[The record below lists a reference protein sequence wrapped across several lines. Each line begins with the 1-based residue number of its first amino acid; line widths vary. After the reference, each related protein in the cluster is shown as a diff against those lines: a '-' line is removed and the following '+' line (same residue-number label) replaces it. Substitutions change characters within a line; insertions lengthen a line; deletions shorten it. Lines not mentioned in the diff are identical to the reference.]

1 MKKLFVL
8 GIVAGFV
15 FAKNE
20 PPVCY
25 TIQIASSKKPFLQTT
40 VKKRLPSICKEM
52 KIRNVYTIRCG
63 CYETYDEAKQHYKS
77 FLSVYPNSMIART
90 YKFRFGKEYLKKYS
104 GYKYTKTIQK
114 PEKQQKQQNPSLN
127 TKPILDELASVS
139 FEKINKS
146 INVKVP
152 SFPVEKSENEHKNKK
167 NENNQTKPPQHFS
180 ISRFYIEPSALYEL
194 GQKAKNSSRL
204 YRFRLSLLLGWQY
217 MRELSEHWFF
227 KMEPRVGLKYSDIN
241 HNKGT
246 DFNLDLREFYVMS
259 HDLNDNYL
267 NFLIG
272 RKILN
277 DGRAWYYNSSV
288 DTIGFFN
295 SDDLLLYDIYFG
307 GRFNNEKTFT
317 ENDNSYGLK
326 DTKFLIAHL
335 KYEYFIRHFIEGFFL
350 LEHTKDLRTL
360 RWYGI
365 RADGNKKF
373 SNSSLKYWA
382 DFALLR
388 GNFNQ
393 KITANGLDLGA
404 MYNKDTSPYI
414 FGASFARGS
423 GSKDGRHNFYMP
435 YLTNAKHKLN
445 KIPSFRY
452 YGEFLN
458 PDLSNL
464 QIISLYGN
472 YDFKNGNTLSLAI
485 HNYNQIKASKVL
497 RATDMVLTPNGKS
510 KDIGNEFDL
519 IWYFNRPN
527 LKHYKV
533 VFSYFRGGSAFDDAD
548 IKEAFYVYFIYR
560 YYF

>member
-1 MKKLFVL
+1 MKKLFFLFLLTVF
-8 GIVAGFV
+8 I

-20 PPVCY
+20 PPACY
-25 TIQIASSKKPFLQTT
+25 TIQIASSKQPFLHTMI
-40 VKKRLPSICKEM
+40 KRRLPSICKEM
-52 KIRNVYTIRCG
+52 KIKNVYTIRCG
-63 CYETYDEAKQHYKS
+63 CYETFDEAKQHYKS
-77 FLSVYPNSMIART
+77 FLSIYPNSIIART
-90 YKFRFGKEYLKKYS
+90 YKFRFGEEYLKKYATYNIKKNIKKANQS
-104 GYKYTKTIQK
+104 IKQK
-114 PEKQQKQQNPSLN
+114 PKKTALN
-127 TKPILDELASVS
+127 ELASVS
-139 FEKINKS
+139 FEKINK
-146 INVKVP
+146 NVNVQVP
-152 SFPVEKSENEHKNKK
+152 YFPVEKKENKQNKK
-167 NENNQTKPPQHFS
+167 KDINQTKLIQHFS

-204 YRFRLSLLLGWQY
+204 YRKRLSLLFGWQY
-217 MRELSEHWFF
+217 MKELSNHWFF
-227 KMEPRVGLKYSDIN
+227 KMEPRVGLKYSDVN

-246 DFNLDLREFYVMS
+246 DFDIDLRELYVMS

-272 RKILN
+272 RKVLN
-277 DGRAWYYNSSV
+277 DGRSWYYNSSV
-288 DTIGFFN
+288 DTIGLFN

-307 GRFNNEKTFT
+307 GRLNNEKTFT
-317 ENDNSYGLK
+317 ENDNTYGLK
-326 DTKFLIAHL
+326 DTKFIIAHL
-335 KYEYFIRHFIEGFFL
+335 QYQYFIKQFLEGFYV

-365 RADGNKKF
+365 RANGNKKF
-373 SNSSLKYWA
+373 NNSNLKYWA

-393 KITANGLDLGA
+393 KITANGLDIGA
-404 MYNKDTSPYI
+404 LYNKDTSPYI

-423 GSKDGRHNFYMP
+423 GSKDGKHNYYMP
-435 YLTNAKHKLN
+435 YMTNAKHKMT

-472 YDFKNGNTLSLAI
+472 YDFNNGNTLTLAF
-485 HNYNQIKASKVL
+485 HNYNQIKASKIL
-497 RATDMVLTPNGKS
+497 RATDMVLTPTGKS
-510 KDIGNEFDL
+510 KDIGNEIDL
-519 IWYFNRPN
+519 IWYFNKPN
-527 LKHYKV
+527 LKHYKL

>member
-1 MKKLFVL
+1 MKKLL
-8 GIVAGFV
+8 ILSIMAGIV
-15 FAKNE
+15 FAKSE
-20 PPVCY
+20 PPACY
-25 TIQIASSKKPFLQTT
+25 TIQIASSKKPFLNSTI
-40 VKKRLPSICKEM
+40 KKHLPSICKEM
-52 KIRNVYTIRCG
+52 KIKNVYTIRCG
-63 CYETYDEAKQHYKS
+63 CYETYDEVKEHYKS
-77 FLSVYPNSMIART
+77 FLSMYPSAVIART
-90 YKFRFGKEYLKKYS
+90 YKFRFGKGYLKKFTNNIGQS
-104 GYKYTKTIQK
+104 LK
-114 PEKQQKQQNPSLN
+114 PSINQRNMAKKISL
-127 TKPILDELASVS
+127 LDELASVS
-139 FEKINKS
+139 FEEINKK
-146 INVKVP
+146 IKVKVP
-152 SFPVEKSENEHKNKK
+152 SFPVEKSENEQK

-227 KMEPRVGLKYSDIN
+227 KMEPRVGLKYSDVN
-241 HNKGT
+241 HDKGT
-246 DFNLDLREFYVMS
+246 DFNLDLREFYLMS

-288 DTIGFFN
+288 DTIGLFN

-307 GRFNNEKTFT
+307 GRLNNEKTFS
-317 ENDNSYGLK
+317 ESDNTYGLK
-326 DTKFLIAHL
+326 DTKFIIAHL
-335 KYEYFIRHFIEGFFL
+335 KYEYFIKHFIEGFYL
-350 LEHTKDLRTL
+350 LEHTKNLRTL

-404 MYNKDTSPYI
+404 MYNKDTSPYS
-414 FGASFARGS
+414 FGVSFARGS
-423 GSKDGRHNFYMP
+423 GSKDGKHNYYMP

-445 KIPSFRY
+445 KIPNFRY

-458 PDLSNL
+458 PDLSNI

-472 YDFKNGNTLSLAI
+472 YDFKNGNTLSLAF
-485 HNYNQIKASKVL
+485 HNYNQIKASNVL
-497 RATDMVLTPNGKS
+497 RATDMVLAPNGKS

-519 IWYFNRPN
+519 IWYFNRAN
-527 LKHYKV
+527 LKHYKL

>member
-1 MKKLFVL
+1 MKKLL
-8 GIVAGFV
+8 ILIITAGFI
-15 FAKNE
+15 FAKSE
-20 PPVCY
+20 PPTCY
-25 TIQIASSKKPFLQTT
+25 TIQIASSKNPFLQTT

-63 CYETYDEAKQHYKS
+63 CYETYNEVKQHYKS
-77 FLSVYPNSMIART
+77 FLSIYPNSIIART
-90 YKFRFGKEYLKKYS
+90 YKFRFGKEYLE
-104 GYKYTKTIQK
+104 KYTNYKTKSEQSIKPAIKHNAAQKTPQK
-114 PEKQQKQQNPSLN
+114 P
-127 TKPILDELASVS
+127 TLDELASVS
-139 FEKINKS
+139 FDKISK
-146 INVKVP
+146 NVKVEVP
-152 SFPVEKSENEHKNKK
+152 SFPVEEGDKNQNRKNREINES
-167 NENNQTKPPQHFS
+167 NQNIS
-180 ISRFYIEPSALYEL
+180 VSRFYIEPSALYEL

-204 YRFRLSLLLGWQY
+204 YRLRLSLLLGWQY
-217 MRELSEHWFF
+217 MKEMSEHWFF
-227 KMEPRVGLKYSDIN
+227 KMEPRIGVKYLNIN
-241 HNKGT
+241 HDKGT
-246 DFNLDLREFYVMS
+246 DLSIDLRELYIMS

-272 RKILN
+272 RKVLN
-277 DGRAWYYNSSV
+277 DGRSWYYNSSV
-288 DTIGFFN
+288 DTIGLFN

-307 GRFNNEKTFT
+307 GRLNNEKTFS
-317 ENDNSYGLK
+317 ENDNTYGLK
-326 DTKFLIAHL
+326 DTKFLIAHI
-335 KYEYFIRHFIEGFFL
+335 KYEYFIKHFIEGFYL

-393 KITANGLDLGA
+393 KITADGLDLGA

-472 YDFKNGNTLSLAI
+472 YDFKNGNTLSLSF

-497 RATDMVLTPNGKS
+497 RAADMVLTPNGKS